1 MDHVTITLDG
11 QIALPK
17 GLIEALHLDE
27 GSKLTVELH
36 GQQIVLTKDAGDI
49 VRDTVRQPDFR
60 THLLGGPK
68 VEDFVIERDR
78 SASHDN
84 HR

>member
-27 GSKLTVELH
+27 GSQLTVELH
-36 GQQIVLTKDAGDI
+36 GQQIVLTKEAGNI
-49 VRDTVRQPDFR
+49 VRDSVRQPDFR

-68 VEDFVIERDR
+68 VEDFVIERTGAVSR
-78 SASHDN
+78 PS
-84 HR
+84 